1 MKISQ
6 FKNEDAIDLL
16 ADLIEPTSYILADP
30 KVQQAIKA
38 GHSKLHIAKLVLKE
52 HKKEVI
58 EILAALDGK
67 TVEEYSCTPVTI
79 IRYLLVL
86 LNDEELVSFFSEQQA
101 TMTIGGASTFATE
114 NTEDAKGL

>member
-1 MKISQ
+1 MEISQ

-16 ADLIEPTSYILADP
+16 ADLIDPTSKILADP
-30 KVQQAIKA
+30 KIAEAVKA
-38 GHSKLHIAKLVLKE
+38 RYSKLHIAKIALKE

-58 EILAALDGK
+58 EILATLDGK

-79 IRYLLVL
+79 IKDLLVL
-86 LNDEELVSFFSEQQA
+86 LNDEELKSFFSEQQA
-101 TMTIGGASTFATE
+101 IMTTGGASTFATE